1 MLGNKYRFNA
11 WLGFLRILLCVLP
24 LLVFTDTARSKEL
37 TLVTYLDS
45 PLVMSS
51 KIISSDLQQGSL
63 SAQGLVVSVIR
74 ELMKR
79 VNIPYKIQFMPPKR
93 AIVMAERTKDFCVF
107 PISRSQEREAQFV
120 WVSPVLISR
129 HAFYSL
135 KGYHHP
141 LKVMM
146 DAKPFRIGAT
156 LGDGVGEYL
165 ENLGFNVDYTGQN
178 ALNAEK
184 LSLQRID
191 LWLSDTISAPYLA
204 GRKGIEL
211 NAPELVFFTT
221 LKSMGCQKDLDPSLV
236 KKMSDTLNGMYRD
249 GTIKKIYKHRGL
261 VFGH

>member
-1 MLGNKYRFNA
+1 MNGDLHNR
-11 WLGFLRILLCVLP
+11 
-24 LLVFTDTARSKEL
+24 T
-37 TLVTYLDS
+37 
-45 PLVMSS
+45 SS
-51 KIISSDLQQGSL
+51 AK
-63 SAQGLVVSVIR
+63 GLVVSVIR

-79 VNIPYKIQFMPPKR
+79 VNQPYKIQFMPPKR

-107 PISRSQEREAQFV
+107 PISRSQERETSFS

-135 KGYHHP
+135 KRFNHP
-141 LKVMM
+141 LKVMK

-165 ENLGFNVDYTGQN
+165 ENQGFNVDYTGKN

-204 GRKGIEL
+204 RQKGIQI

-221 LKSMGCQKDLDPSLV
+221 LKSMGCQKDINPALV
-236 KKMSDTLNGMYRD
+236 KRMSDTLNGMYRD
-249 GTIKKIYKHRGL
+249 GTIKKIYKQLGF